1 MKAPSS
7 VRRGAALTLRGRL
20 TSERMGALA
29 GKSLNVVA
37 RRPGKAWRIVTHT
50 RTRRDGSYV
59 VKVRPRLSATWKVSW
74 SGVVA
79 SPTDWVPVKA
89 R

>member
-1 MKAPSS
+1 MRK
-7 VRRGAALTLRGRL
+7 GATLTLRGRL

-37 RRPGKAWRIVTHT
+37 RRPGRSWVLVTRA
-50 RTRRDGSYV
+50 RTRSDGSYV
-59 VKVRPRLSATWKVSW
+59 VRVRPRRSATWKVSW